1 MNLGKI
7 EKRTLSPAGKRYP
20 AVSVV
25 SFFLS
30 GKFRSDILF
39 LHSKSKST
47 DDHKRGCLKTHALDE
62 RETASFVSNWREVA
76 PL

>member
-30 GKFRSDILF
+30 WKHRSDILF
-39 LHSKSKST
+39 LHSKST
-47 DDHKRGCLKTHALDE
+47 DEHKRGCLKTHALDE

>member
-30 GKFRSDILF
+30 GKYRSDILF
-39 LHSKSKST
+39 YTQNQLLNT
-47 DDHKRGCLKTHALDE
+47 KRGCLKTHALDE